1 MRDCVAISSLPSLLI
16 LDFSPGL
23 DALHTVYGAQS
34 VHSLPKLDLLN
45 H

>member
-1 MRDCVAISSLPSLLI
+1 
-16 LDFSPGL
+16 L